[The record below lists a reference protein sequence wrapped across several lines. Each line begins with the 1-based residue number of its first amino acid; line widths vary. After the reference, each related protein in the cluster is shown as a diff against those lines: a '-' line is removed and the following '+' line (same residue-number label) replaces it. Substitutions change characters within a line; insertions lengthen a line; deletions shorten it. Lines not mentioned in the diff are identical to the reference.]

1 MRVCPHTVNQNRG
14 RNVPCEKERK
24 TGKDPQPGWVLRAR
38 PFWQACVL
46 RYKRRQ
52 PAARQE
58 PSVSRCRPPCGGCR
72 TATAPGR
79 TPLPGKSAST
89 KEWTLPVRRARRC
102 WLSGREWPRLP
113 DAATAM
119 ASACSCCTRTAP
131 RPFMRTCNTCMC
143 VPVKRYRPGRYWA
156 RQGRLAV
163 PPGHTCTLSCADRG
177 PLATRRPCWD
187 CRGAVWAAAV

>member
-1 MRVCPHTVNQNRG
+1 MRKRTKNRKRPTARWGAAGAALLAGVCLAVQTQ
-14 RNVPCEKERK
+14 
-24 TGKDPQPGWVLRAR
+24 
-38 PFWQACVL
+38 
-46 RYKRRQ
+46 
-52 PAARQE
+52 AARRPQE

-89 KEWTLPVRRARRC
+89 TGWTLPVRKARRC
-102 WLSGREWPRLP
+102 WLSGKELPRLP

-119 ASACSCCTRTAP
+119 ASACSCCTRTVP

-156 RQGRLAV
+156 RQGRPAV
-163 PPGHTCTLSCADRG
+163 PTGAHLHFELRRQGTACDPSALLGLSDA
-177 PLATRRPCWD
+177 
-187 CRGAVWAAAV
+187 